1 MISVRNLCDK
11 CAIRVQYVFSMCVV
25 VCCKCVV
32 SVRCV
37 RYVCDKCAIRVRQ
50 VCDTCAVC
58 GMCVVSVRCVR

>member
-1 MISVRNLCDK
+1 MTRYKGVISVRNLCDK

-37 RYVCDKCAIRVRQ
+37 RYVCDKCAIRVR
-50 VCDTCAVC
+50 
-58 GMCVVSVRCVR
+58 